1 MSAPA
6 GLWEFSLA
14 FYARPGVAP
23 ACLDLQARLDADV
36 NLLLAA
42 VWCGLSGRGRL
53 TAADLA
59 ALAAAVATLQ
69 RDVVRP
75 LRHARVALR
84 PLAGSDP
91 ALASLREAIK
101 RAELDAEREEQRALE
116 GVIAPRAARD
126 PAVDDAVAN
135 MTAYLTYL
143 GAAATDSALASS
155 APIPRA
161 IADVARG

>member
-1 MSAPA
+1 VSAPA

-42 VWCGLSGRGRL
+42 LWCGLNGRGRL
-53 TAADLA
+53 MAADLA

-75 LRHARVALR
+75 LRQARVALK

-91 ALASLREAIK
+91 ALAALRAAIK
-101 RAELDAEREEQRALE
+101 RAELDAEREEQRVLE
-116 GVIAPRAARD
+116 GAIARRAVGD
-126 PAVDDAVAN
+126 PSVGDAVAN

-143 GAAATDSALASS
+143 GAAATDSALAQ
-155 APIPRA
+155 AAAIPLA
-161 IADVARG
+161 IVEFARG